1 LILKDRTM
9 RRPVVAVLAVLS
21 LVAGAVYAQTANTQ
35 SPASIR
41 SDSGIKTSDGKS
53 HLKGNVR
60 IVLAGGIVVTADQA
74 VYDES
79 SRQVELV
86 GHVRLQFAPPPS
98 QGPQQ

>member
-1 LILKDRTM
+1 M
-9 RRPVVAVLAVLS
+9 RRTLIAVLAVLS
-21 LVAGAVYAQTANTQ
+21 LVAGAVTAQTEHKTQ

-41 SDSGIKTSDGKS
+41 SDSGIKTSDGKT

-60 IVLAGGIVVTADQA
+60 IVLEGGVVTADEA

-86 GHVRLQFAPPPS
+86 GHVRLQFPPPASQAPP
-98 QGPQQ
+98 Q

>member
-1 LILKDRTM
+1 M
-9 RRPVVAVLAVLS
+9 RRTVIAVLAVLS
-21 LVAGAVYAQTANTQ
+21 LVAGAVTAQTEHKTQ